1 VDEDVDT
8 ELSNEVDAEVDNEVQ
23 VASIRV
29 ASDEPEA
36 PAEDAAEEV
45 SEESH

>member
-1 VDEDVDT
+1 MVEEDTDT
-8 ELSNEVDAEVDNEVQ
+8 ELSDEVDDEVQ
-23 VASIRV
+23 VVSIPV
-29 ASDEPEA
+29 ASDEPAA